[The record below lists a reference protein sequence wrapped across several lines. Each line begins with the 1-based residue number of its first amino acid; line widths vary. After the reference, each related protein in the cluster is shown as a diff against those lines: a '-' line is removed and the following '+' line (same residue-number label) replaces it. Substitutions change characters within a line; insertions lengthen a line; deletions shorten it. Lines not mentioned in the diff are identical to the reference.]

1 MSETTSRV
9 VEATFKAPALQVS
22 EWDRHR
28 SLITRLYTTEHK
40 PLKEV
45 ISILHEQHGFIAT
58 PRQYKQR
65 IKAWNLSKNLKSE
78 EIEYVLRSLP
88 KDQLQDAI
96 MDPSQSAVTVKGRT
110 LRLSL
115 LQRYLRRTRVSQTPK
130 RCSPA
135 SSTRPQSD
143 ASSSHG
149 SFRKLPQAQTP
160 LPDNCNESAPGKI
173 QLLSTLPS
181 QPQTSCSI
189 TTSPHHVSQS
199 SHEFEMEDDSFLAG
213 FKRFSAPSTTE
224 KRTNLS
230 EEGDDDARRKRR
242 RVPARN
248 MASSTGTKTLACPF
262 YKHDP
267 QKYNPQNDNIS
278 SAMRYRTCAGPGWE
292 SISRLRQHLF
302 RAHIA
307 AKHCPRCNLTLH
319 SRSEIE
325 NHAQDGCSDQ
335 LIDLNSSP
343 EAISEEQQR
352 QLRRKQPSSLTK
364 EDSWLRMYGI
374 LFPHDSNIPSPYY
387 QSDKERSKDATH
399 VSLSL
404 DQPSPETQ
412 QIDCLVR
419 YLCRILPDKVLNRL
433 QGQPKAE
440 SHSIWTE
447 TLNATT
453 LQFAENPIQQCSRT
467 HNEPHTEA
475 HSCNTGQ
482 YSATEEG
489 LKTVISEGVL
499 ETCSEWLRTRM
510 EQDDDSD
517 EEKSEYEN
525 EQSRSSSSLQDLSLA
540 PITTVPDQWNRYAET
555 QTPGDHHLA
564 PSSTVVSDYWS
575 QPIFD
580 FTSCARNLN
589 ATTGALLGSTHM
601 QLQGKRLSLPSAQPG
616 WVHGGIFD
624 GPAGGTPGD
633 WIWSSTNLSADP
645 STS

>member
-22 EWDRHR
+22 EWERHR
-28 SLITRLYTTEHK
+28 SLITSLYTTEHK

-45 ISILHEQHGFIAT
+45 ISILKDQHGFIAT
-58 PRQYKQR
+58 PRQYKER
-65 IKAWNLSKNLKSE
+65 IKAWNLRKNLKSE

-96 MDPSQSAVTVKGRT
+96 MDPSQSEVTVKGRT

-115 LQRYLRRTRVSQTPK
+115 LQRYLRRTRFSQTPE

-143 ASSSHG
+143 GSSSHG
-149 SFRKLPQAQTP
+149 PFRTLPQAQTAP
-160 LPDNCNESAPGKI
+160 LNNCNESAPVKN
-173 QLLSTLPS
+173 QSLTALPF
-181 QPQTSCSI
+181 QPQTSRSV
-189 TTSPHHVSQS
+189 TTGPHHVSQS
-199 SHEFEMEDDSFLAG
+199 SHEFEMKDGSFPS

-267 QKYNPQNDNIS
+267 QRYNPQNDNIS

-307 AKHCPRCNLTLH
+307 AKHCPRCNLALH
-319 SRSEIE
+319 SRSDIE
-325 NHAQDGCSDQ
+325 KHAQDGCTDQ
-335 LIDLNSSP
+335 LIELSFSP
-343 EAISEEQQR
+343 EAISEEQQH
-352 QLRRKQPSSLTK
+352 QLKKKQLSSLTK
-364 EDSWLRMYGI
+364 EDSWLRIYGI

-404 DQPSPETQ
+404 YQPSPETQ
-412 QIDCLVR
+412 QIDHLVQ
-419 YLCRILPDKVLNRL
+419 YLCRVLPDKVWNRL
-433 QGQPKAE
+433 QGQPKAA
-440 SHSIWTE
+440 SHPIWTE
-447 TLNATT
+447 ALNATT
-453 LQFAENPIQQCSRT
+453 LQFAENPVQQCSRT

-475 HSCNTGQ
+475 HSCNTSQ
-482 YSATEEG
+482 YSAAEEG
-489 LKTVISEGVL
+489 LRTVIAEGVL
-499 ETCSEWLRTRM
+499 ETCSEWLRIRR

-517 EEKSEYEN
+517 EEKSEYDN
-525 EQSRSSSSLQDLSLA
+525 EQSRSSSSMANRQDLSLA
-540 PITTVPDQWNRYAET
+540 PITTVPGQWSWYAESQT
-555 QTPGDHHLA
+555 QRDRHLA
-564 PSSTVVSDYWS
+564 PSSTVLSDDWLA
-575 QPIFD
+575 PIVD
-580 FTSCARNLN
+580 LTAHAKNLN
-589 ATTGALLGSTHM
+589 TTVGALLGSSHM
-601 QLQGKRLSLPSAQPG
+601 QPQGRRLSLPSAQPG
-616 WVHGGIFD
+616 LVPDGIFD

-633 WIWSSTNLSADP
+633 WLWSGTIP
-645 STS
+645 